1 MRGVLVVLLISVVAA
16 LPMAVALGST
26 TVAVPDEQVTV
37 PGVHQDVDSSQYAPE
52 GPSASGSLQTK
63 DATIHV
69 SGPGCT
75 VDPTHKIASGQVT
88 SCRGGS
94 VRGADAV
101 DPDLVEA
108 KIGLSLGGAAPAPA
122 ARHATPLAIAGAAV
136 ASVVANPTVLLAAAA
151 ASVSVVGL
159 YALWRALKWT
169 GLFALLPLYSHI
181 SDGEILD
188 DENRANIYRLIQAEP
203 GISTK
208 DVATRLGLAW
218 GTVTHHLGKLEK
230 RRFVVS
236 KKYGKYRERPGR
248 HRVQGPGRGPPP
260 RPHGQRGRA
269 HPLAAGH
276 DPEGRLGRAGR
287 LQQHDPLAREAP
299 RRGEP
304 DHEGARGQARA
315 LLPGRE
321 PQQHARASCCTP
333 GECGLRPPRGP
344 DRPRPKGKVG
354 ERDGP

>member
-236 KKYGKYRERPGR
+236 KKYGKYRRYFANGQGGLETKDQVAVLRLDRTGDVAALIRSTPGMTQKAVSQALGVSSSTILWHVKR
-248 HRVQGPGRGPPP
+248 LEGANLITKVREGKLVRYYPGASLNSTL
-260 RPHGQRGRA
+260 A
-269 HPLAAGH
+269 HPVAPPVNAA
-276 DPEGRLGRAGR
+276 
-287 LQQHDPLAREAP
+287 
-299 RRGEP
+299 
-304 DHEGARGQARA
+304 
-315 LLPGRE
+315 
-321 PQQHARASCCTP
+321 
-333 GECGLRPPRGP
+333 
-344 DRPRPKGKVG
+344 
-354 ERDGP
+354 